1 MRVLHI
7 GLILFCLSLKL
18 PAADAPTPLGAL
30 LDEAT
35 RNNPEILAARRG
47 WQAATQVPSQVS
59 TLPDPQVTVQ
69 SFSVGSPRPFAG
81 YSNSSFAYIGFGV
94 SQDFPYPGKLKLKGE
109 AAQQDADISRDKV
122 EAVRRSVLQQIKEAY
137 FQTAYS
143 QQTLEVLDRN
153 GKLLDQ
159 IEKIADARYRVGQG
173 KQQDVL
179 KAQLEKTKLLREVAH
194 HHELMETQQ
203 ALLMKLLNRPP
214 GSPEI
219 TTEPLVET
227 PLRYT
232 SDELLEKVRAQNPE
246 VATQQEMVKKQSL
259 QVEIAR
265 KDRYPDFSVQYMW
278 QRTGPSFPSYYMLTL
293 SARLPI
299 YRRRKLN
306 PEMTQAAEELNRSQ
320 REYESQVQ
328 TAYFDVRNQY
338 IAAETASQMLKI
350 YREGLIPQALAT
362 YQSGL
367 ASYQTGSLDFESLF
381 STFLDVLNFDGEYW
395 KTLMEHETAL
405 ARIGRHRHRTQLR
418 NANATLS
425 NRFLRATGTN
435 DCSGRRPRIPVD

>member
-1 MRVLHI
+1 MRFLRNSCI
-7 GLILFCLSLKL
+7 LILLSLNV
-18 PAADAPTPLGAL
+18 AAAGAPTPLSAL
-30 LDEAT
+30 LDEAM
-35 RNNPEILAARRG
+35 RNNPNILAARRG
-47 WQAATQVPSQVS
+47 WQAATQVPTQVS

-81 YSNSSFAYIGFGV
+81 YSNSGFAYIGLGI
-94 SQDFPYPGKLKLKGE
+94 SQDLPYPGKLKLKGE
-109 AAQQDADISRDKV
+109 AAQQDAAISRDKLD
-122 EAVRRSVLQQIKEAY
+122 AVRRSVLQQVKEAY
-137 FQTAYS
+137 FQTAYI

-194 HHELMETQQ
+194 HHELMGAQQ
-203 ALLMKLLNRPP
+203 ALLLKLLNRPP

-232 SDELLEKVRAQNPE
+232 SDELLEKVRAQNPDI
-246 VATQQEMVKKQSL
+246 ATRQEMVKKQSL
-259 QVEIAR
+259 EVEMAR

-278 QRTGPSFPSYYMLTL
+278 QRTGPSFPSYYMLTF
-293 SARLPI
+293 SAKLPI
-299 YRRRKLN
+299 YRRRKLD
-306 PEMTQAAEELNRSQ
+306 PEMTQATEELNRSQ

-328 TAYFDVRNQY
+328 SAYFDVRNQY

-395 KTLMEHETAL
+395 KTLAEHEAAL
-405 ARIGRHRHRTQLR
+405 ARIEQVTGVSLNSADDAH
-418 NANATLS
+418 NGTLP
-425 NRFLRATGTN
+425 
-435 DCSGRRPRIPVD
+435 RPVR

>member
-1 MRVLHI
+1 V
-7 GLILFCLSLKL
+7 
-18 PAADAPTPLGAL
+18 
-30 LDEAT
+30 
-35 RNNPEILAARRG
+35 
-47 WQAATQVPSQVS
+47 
-59 TLPDPQVTVQ
+59 
-69 SFSVGSPRPFAG
+69 
-81 YSNSSFAYIGFGV
+81 
-94 SQDFPYPGKLKLKGE
+94 
-109 AAQQDADISRDKV
+109 
-122 EAVRRSVLQQIKEAY
+122 KEAY
-137 FQTAYS
+137 FQTAYI

-194 HHELMETQQ
+194 HHELMGTQQ

-227 PLRYT
+227 PLHYT
-232 SDELLEKVRAQNPE
+232 SAELLEKVRAQNPE

-259 QVEIAR
+259 QVEMAR

-278 QRTGPSFPSYYMLTL
+278 QRTGPSFPSYYMLTFT
-293 SARLPI
+293 ARLPI

-306 PEMTQAAEELNRSQ
+306 PELTQAVEELSRSQ

-405 ARIGRHRHRTQLR
+405 ARIEQVAGVPL
-418 NANATLS
+418 N
-425 NRFLRATGTN
+425 
-435 DCSGRRPRIPVD
+435 